1 MDSKDTPAEQ
11 ATDTTNEV
19 TSKLMH
25 ALNEIATEL
34 TFAEEFRRHQQ
45 ALRRLETSS
54 FTELLSYQHTV
65 RLTIGLQQ
73 LQGRITAYGT
83 DALRLLTE
91 GSRAHLISPS
101 AITSV
106 QFLTIRTEAAA
117 ELRSFLTE
125 LERITNG
132 GNCLLTDIFGHRHA
146 LERLITIAED
156 YLYYRSHGGIP
167 TALRL
172 SCIALVS
179 PELPVS

>member
-1 MDSKDTPAEQ
+1 MDFKDLPAKT
-11 ATDTTNEV
+11 ATDEI
-19 TSKLMH
+19 TSKLVN
-25 ALNEIATEL
+25 ALDEIATEL
-34 TFAEEFRRHQQ
+34 TFTEEIRRHQQ

-54 FTELLSYQHTV
+54 LSELLGYQHGV

-73 LQGRITAYGT
+73 LQGRIAAYGP

-91 GSRAHLISPS
+91 GGRTHLISPP

-106 QFLTIRTEAAA
+106 QFITTRTEAAD
-117 ELRSFLTE
+117 ELPSFLAE

-132 GNCLLTDIFGHRHA
+132 GNCLLMDTFGHRHA